1 MAERVTCVVRGDRG
15 KYSDCRCIT
24 ELRTA
29 NGTRLLR
36 LEAHYLVKA
45 TPGALYVERRGSRV
59 DVVAAER
66 EGLRYVRTEPNDT
79 DKDNLLQLDEC

>member
-1 MAERVTCVVRGDRG
+1 MAERVTCVVRGDRA

-29 NGTRLLR
+29 SGTTLLR

-45 TPGALYVERRGSRV
+45 TPGALYVEREGSRV
-59 DVVAAER
+59 DLLAAER

-79 DKDNLLQLDEC
+79 ERDNLLKLVEC